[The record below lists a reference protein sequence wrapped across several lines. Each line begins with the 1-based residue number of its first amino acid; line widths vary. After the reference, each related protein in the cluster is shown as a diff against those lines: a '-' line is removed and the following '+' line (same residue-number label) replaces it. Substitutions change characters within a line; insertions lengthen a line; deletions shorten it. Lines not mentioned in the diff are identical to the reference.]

1 MPLEIRELHFKVR
14 IEDENSS
21 IDHAKLAELKKEQE
35 LQEKALLKACVERV
49 LEILK
54 DRNEP

>member
-14 IEDENSS
+14 IEDENSN